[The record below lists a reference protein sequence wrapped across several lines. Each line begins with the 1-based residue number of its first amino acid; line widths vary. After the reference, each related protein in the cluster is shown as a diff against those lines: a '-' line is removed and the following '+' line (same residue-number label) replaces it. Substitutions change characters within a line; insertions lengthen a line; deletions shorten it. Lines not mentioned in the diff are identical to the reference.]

1 MNRLKDV
8 PELAR
13 DGSNLGAVIASVRE
27 VIQTF
32 RGYRGDPLDAAI
44 TRRTATAAGIFN
56 PDGSLAVGQ
65 GSVGPQGPPG
75 LPGGVYTPDT
85 TPPPTP
91 DGLAVSAGIG
101 SIYIECHVPV
111 YTQGHGHDLT
121 VVYGAKWPVGDTEP
135 TFSGAVE
142 LMRFQGTFTSYSS
155 DPNTRWCIWIKWMSN
170 DDVLSTSPAG
180 GTNGVQAT
188 TGQDVSNL
196 LEVLAGEITASQLH
210 SALGTRIDLID
221 TPMTGLVAQYAALDG
236 TVNSLTTGLSTKASV
251 GYVDTAKADAISAA
265 ASSVATVQAQLNT
278 GGSTALAI
286 AAAQG
291 SANTA
296 LTNAATAQAAADAV
310 NAALTNIASDSIL
323 SPSEKPA
330 VVLDYTVITT
340 EQAGID
346 AQATNYAITTEKT
359 AYDNA
364 VSALTSYLSTLS
376 GWNTVPGSDVAIVGS
391 TFRSKFADVYTTR
404 QALLDAI
411 AAAAKVIADAAVT
424 QANTATANAATAQS
438 TANAA
443 ATTVGSFAT
452 AISDVQA
459 RLDSGDF
466 AAVKTESSA
475 NASSVT
481 GLLAQYTVKLDVNG
495 KVSGY
500 GLAST
505 GPTGAGSAFEVRADK
520 FVIAA
525 ETGSA
530 AGAIPFT
537 VLTVPVN
544 IGGVDFSAGVYATKA
559 FIQDAQIS
567 NAKIANLAVDN
578 AKISSMGVSKLT
590 AGNLSVGAY
599 VRSTSYSSGY
609 SGFSI
614 NADGSAEFNNVV
626 VRGEVVVGSSPAI
639 TWDGY
644 RYNMSG
650 SGTHIHQDGRFVMG
664 KVNRNIGFSGSDL
677 FVTGLALVFPTIN
690 GSVSSGYVSASDQNL
705 YQTISSW
712 GSNTNQIVVTISGWV
727 DITTTTYG
735 SAFKKLELNV
745 EAYASGGVIYSGFT
759 GGTAVQFPADGAVI
773 RIGYSITYTVARH
786 LGSSTF
792 APSLG
797 IHALVTCRDASNGT
811 TPLYVIQNVTLNSS
825 MTVQDIV
832 G

>member
-27 VIQTF
+27 VLQTF

-56 PDGSLAVGQ
+56 SDGSLAVGQ
-65 GSVGPQGPPG
+65 GGVGPQGPPG
-75 LPGGVYTPDT
+75 PPGDTYTPDT

-101 SIYIECHVPV
+101 SIYIECNVPV

-121 VVYGAKWPVGDTEP
+121 VVYGAKWPIGEAEP

-155 DPNTRWCIWIKWMSN
+155 DPNTRWCIWIKWLSN

-188 TGQDVSNL
+188 TGQNVANL
-196 LEVLAGEITASQLH
+196 LAILDGEITASQLH

-221 TPMTGLVAQYAALDG
+221 TPVTGLVAKFTALDDEI
-236 TVNSLTTGLSTKASV
+236 NSPTTGLATKASV
-251 GYVDTAKADAISAA
+251 GYVDDAKADAISAA
-265 ASSVATVQAQLNT
+265 ASSVATVQAQLDT
-278 GGSTALAI
+278 GGTTALAI
-286 AAAQG
+286 AAAQ
-291 SANTA
+291 SAADTA
-296 LTNAATAQAAADAV
+296 QGDAAAAQAAADAV
-310 NAALTNIASDSIL
+310 SDALTNIASDSIL

-330 VVLDYTVITT
+330 VVLDYMVITT

-364 VSALTSYLSTLS
+364 VTALTSYLGTLT
-376 GWNTVPGSDVAIVGS
+376 GWNTVPGGDVVIVGS

-411 AAAAKVIADAAVT
+411 AAAAKVIADDAVT
-424 QANTATANAATAQS
+424 QANTALANAATAQS
-438 TANAA
+438 TAEAA
-443 ATTVGSFAT
+443 ATTAGSFAT

-459 RLDSGDF
+459 RLDTGDF

-475 NASSVT
+475 SASSIT
-481 GLLAQYTVKLDVNG
+481 GLHAQYTVKLDVNG

-505 GPTGAGSAFEVRADK
+505 GPTGAGSAFEIRADK

-525 ETGSA
+525 ETGAA

-559 FIQDAQIS
+559 FVLDAQIT

-599 VRSTSYSSGY
+599 VRSTSYSAGY

-626 VRGEVVVGSSPAI
+626 VRGEMVVGSNPTI
-639 TWDGY
+639 TFDGY
-644 RYNMSG
+644 NYNMSG
-650 SGTHIHQDGRFVMG
+650 YGTHIYNDGRFAMG
-664 KVNRNIGFSGSDL
+664 KSGRCIGFSGSDL
-677 FVTGLALVFPTIN
+677 FIKGLARLFPTIG
-690 GSVSSGYVSASDQNL
+690 GSTAWSGGAADATLNCAV
-705 YQTISSW
+705 SSW
-712 GSNTNQIVVTISGWV
+712 GSMTDYIVVTITGYLDVYTASTGGTAW
-727 DITTTTYG
+727 
-735 SAFKKLELNV
+735 KKV
-745 EAYASGGVIYSGFT
+745 VAQIYPYASGGTVSYAYTFNSDILWPNDT
-759 GGTAVQFPADGAVI
+759 GVC
-773 RIGYSITYTVARH
+773 RIGYSITYTVSKY
-786 LGSSTF
+786 LGASYFS
-792 APSLG
+792 PSLG
-797 IHALVTCRDASNGT
+797 VSASVTCRNPDGGGSVVA
-811 TPLYVIQNVTLNSS
+811 LNYIALNAY
-825 MTVQDIV
+825 MTVQDMA

>member
-13 DGSNLGAVIASVRE
+13 DGSNLSAVIASVRE

-101 SIYIECHVPV
+101 SIYIECNVPV

-265 ASSVATVQAQLNT
+265 ASSVATVQAQLDT
-278 GGSTALAI
+278 GGATALAI
-286 AAAQG
+286 AAAQ
-291 SANTA
+291 SAADTA
-296 LTNAATAQAAADAV
+296 GTDAAAAQAAADAV
-310 NAALTNIASDSIL
+310 SDALTNIASDSIL

-346 AQATNYAITTEKT
+346 AQATNYAVTTEKT
-359 AYDNA
+359 AYDDA
-364 VSALTSYLSTLS
+364 VTALTSYLGTLT
-376 GWNTVPGSDVAIVGS
+376 GWNTVPGGDVVIVGS
-391 TFRSKFADVYTTR
+391 TFRNKFADVYTTR

-411 AAAAKVIADAAVT
+411 AAAAKVIADDAVT
-424 QANTATANAATAQS
+424 QAHTANTNAASAQTTAD
-438 TANAA
+438 AA

-452 AISDVQA
+452 SISNVQA

-505 GPTGAGSAFEVRADK
+505 GPTGTGSAFEVRADK

-590 AGNLSVGAY
+590 AGSLSVGAY
-599 VRSTSYSSGY
+599 VRSTNYIAGY
-609 SGFSI
+609 YGYGFSI
-614 NADGSAEFNNVV
+614 NGDGSAEFNNVT
-626 VRGEVVVGSSPAI
+626 VRGEVIVGSSPALS
-639 TWDGY
+639 GPG
-644 RYNMSG
+644 MSG
-650 SGTHIHQDGRFVMG
+650 YGTRIYGNGRFVMG
-664 KVNRNIGFSGSDL
+664 TPSRNIGYDGSNL
-677 FVTGLALVFPTIN
+677 FIN
-690 GSVSSGYVSASDQNL
+690 GFEATVGAVSGTLYIYSGGNTGYVSNYSANIL
-705 YQTISSW
+705 YYTPIKRD
-712 GSNTNQIVVTISGWV
+712 TATLVTG
-727 DITTTTYG
+727 
-735 SAFKKLELNV
+735 
-745 EAYASGGVIYSGFT
+745 YAAVTVAVSP
-759 GGTAVQFPADGAVI
+759 GTEKYVQCVF
-773 RIGYSITYTVARH
+773 RLTIGYYTTSQVVYAH
-786 LGSSTF
+786 AGYLGTTLYIPFCMQMWSQG
-792 APSLG
+792 P
-797 IHALVTCRDASNGT
+797 SNGT
-811 TPLYVIQNVTLNSS
+811 AHLVQLSLETSSNVVAISYVNMSYTCITREVLY
-825 MTVQDIV
+825 
-832 G
+832 